1 MQQALILAVLIATT
15 FTGVWAAAPLSG
27 QVTELRIVGIQVR
40 NGTMVVEI
48 LHNGAFG
55 PPDGPGLLHAWVNE
69 FGGVCHPGENKLTV
83 AVPVW
88 RLPLVKPAETLLT
101 VYAFQAGTNA
111 HLEVKYTAAEIQSIQ
126 EGNKSV
132 CRTDTKNRLSS
143 AVYHS
148 AASTVKHNQSQ

>member
-1 MQQALILAVLIATT
+1 MKLALILAVLIVTT
-15 FTGVWAAAPLSG
+15 FGSVWAAVPLTG

-55 PPDGPGLLHAWVNE
+55 PPDGPGLLQAWVNE
-69 FGGVCHPGENKLTV
+69 FGGVCHPGESKLTV

-88 RLPLVKPAETLLT
+88 RLPLVKPGETLLT
-101 VYAFQAGTNA
+101 VYAYQSGTNA

-126 EGNKSV
+126 DGNKSV
-132 CRTDTKNRLSS
+132 SKGDTKDRLSS
-143 AVYHS
+143 AVYH
-148 AASTVKHNQSQ
+148 TVTSKAKNSHSQ